1 VTSFTGRALRGALL
15 FCLAAARAAPARAA
29 EPIVSGEI
37 NPLTGLG
44 LRDALAAADVMTPMG
59 RVRVDERGDPIS
71 YERVILQIQD
81 GRHVVVW
88 PKERA
93 QAAAR

>member
-1 VTSFTGRALRGALL
+1 MPATRMAGRTGWA
-15 FCLAAARAAPARAA
+15 
-29 EPIVSGEI
+29 
-37 NPLTGLG
+37 
-44 LRDALAAADVMTPMG
+44 TPMG
-59 RVRVDERGDPIS
+59 RVRFDERGDPVS

-88 PKERA
+88 PQERA